1 MHPILA
7 ENLNGWLFAAA
18 VFFGGLI
25 ASVLALCALVPAWRG
40 NRRSA
45 FVLASPALVIGV
57 LMTLWGGYW
66 FITDGMRDPDY
77 SLSDFVLPWLVMA
90 GAPLATSLLA
100 IVVLVF
106 STRRS
111 RDT

>member
-1 MHPILA
+1 MHLILA

-25 ASVLALCALVPAWRG
+25 ASVQALCALVPAWQG
-40 NRRSA
+40 NRRSTL
-45 FVLASPALVIGV
+45 VLVTPALVIGV
-57 LMTLWGGYW
+57 LVTLGAGYG
-66 FITDGMRDPDY
+66 FITDGLHDPGY
-77 SLSDFVLPWLVMA
+77 SLSDFAAPWLMMA
-90 GAPLATSLLA
+90 GAPVATSLLA

-111 RDT
+111 TDV